1 MGTRV
6 DIHFEDLEQ
15 KEKEKAEK
23 AYWSYDENRDRQIAV
38 EILER
43 LDAIFL
49 HQLFDVKDNKWFECE
64 DMITALLKERYN
76 NGK

>member
-1 MGTRV
+1 MGKKIDV
-6 DIHFEDLEQ
+6 YFENVEKK
-15 KEKEKAEK
+15 KEEDKT
-23 AYWSYDENRDRQIAV
+23 YWSYDENRDRQIAV

-49 HQLFDVKDNKWFECE
+49 DQLFDVKNNKWFECE
-64 DMITALLKERYN
+64 DMITQLLKERYN